1 MANRLQRVMMMDQMF
16 QNRNMPQTG
25 VQSVFNP
32 TTRTFVNIPFQTDPN
47 FPGRRIVMTRTGP
60 QALPGFQ
67 GQENPYRALG
77 RTARNLLGNLFSR
90 GQRRRQNRKADQSLQ
105 SQEEILRERYRQAGP
120 DGQMNTDDD
129 ILPEFV
135 TKAPTA
141 SPVVVKDGK
150 GEITFTQERFPG
162 VFEEAGSY
170 ENRIKQLMEN
180 QVISREEAER
190 RQAEAIRRGMDL
202 DNSGYVDDSEE
213 FAFNNPMT
221 AGQPL
226 EIPAFRSGR
235 EERLREI
242 EERIN
247 RPIVTSQ
254 NLPTFDVSQVR
265 TPSTSEFNRK
275 TTSFADG
282 SALLIDTKGNA
293 QLLTKDGSVIS
304 NIDQTGKTNPEYARL
319 LKEAIASGV
328 LYESTVARA
337 RAEGKENV
345 SQMDEASNKI
355 DAANANILVLDE
367 ALAALDSGAGTGPI
381 ANMLPTIRSSSLRLR
396 EAQRKLGLNVVSET
410 TFGALSAPELRL
422 ALETGLDLNLPEDQ
436 LREVIVKRKAAQE
449 KLIDYFYE
457 ALDFLDSSETNT
469 IAKFKLKKKQ
479 EQKAREKAQQNG
491 GATTPP
497 SSDED
502 EQYEVRTPEGE
513 IIR

>member
-1 MANRLQRVMMMDQMF
+1 
-16 QNRNMPQTG
+16 MPQIGT
-25 VQSVFNP
+25 QNIFDP
-32 TTRTFVNIPFQTDPN
+32 TTGRFVKVEYQTDPN
-47 FPGRRIVMTRTGP
+47 FPGRRTVMTRTGP

-77 RTARNLLGNLFSR
+77 RGVRNLLGNLFDR
-90 GQRRRQNRKADQSLQ
+90 GSL
-105 SQEEILRERYRQAGP
+105 R
-120 DGQMNTDDD
+120 
-129 ILPEFV
+129 
-135 TKAPTA
+135 
-141 SPVVVKDGK
+141 
-150 GEITFTQERFPG
+150 
-162 VFEEAGSY
+162 
-170 ENRIKQLMEN
+170 
-180 QVISREEAER
+180 
-190 RQAEAIRRGMDL
+190 
-202 DNSGYVDDSEE
+202 
-213 FAFNNPMT
+213 
-221 AGQPL
+221 
-226 EIPAFRSGR
+226 R
-235 EERLREI
+235 EERKREQTI
-242 EERIN
+242 EEASQDPQRSASRERVFATMLDTMDPSVVQRPEFDPAVTNQARIDELQERIN

-304 NIDQTGKTNPEYARL
+304 NSSPDYATK

-345 SQMDEASNKI
+345 SQMGQAAEKI

-381 ANMLPTIRSSSLRLR
+381 SSLLPTIRSSSLRLR
-396 EAQRKLGLNVVSET
+396 EAQRKLGLNIVSET
-410 TFGALSAPELRL
+410 TFGALSEGELRL
-422 ALETGLDLNLPEDQ
+422 ALETGLDLSLPEDQ
-436 LREVIVKRKAAQE
+436 LREVIAKRKAAQE

-457 ALDFLDSSETNT
+457 ALDFLNSSETNT

-497 SSDED
+497 PKTSSSKKFEMEVLKNDEN
-502 EQYEVRTPEGE
+502 
-513 IIR
+513 

>member
-1 MANRLQRVMMMDQMF
+1 
-16 QNRNMPQTG
+16 MPQIGT
-25 VQSVFNP
+25 QNIFDP
-32 TTRTFVNIPFQTDPN
+32 TTGRFVKVEYQTDPN
-47 FPGRRIVMTRTGP
+47 FPGRRTVMTRTGP

-77 RTARNLLGNLFSR
+77 RGVRNLLGNLFDR
-90 GQRRRQNRKADQSLQ
+90 GSL
-105 SQEEILRERYRQAGP
+105 R
-120 DGQMNTDDD
+120 
-129 ILPEFV
+129 
-135 TKAPTA
+135 
-141 SPVVVKDGK
+141 
-150 GEITFTQERFPG
+150 
-162 VFEEAGSY
+162 
-170 ENRIKQLMEN
+170 
-180 QVISREEAER
+180 
-190 RQAEAIRRGMDL
+190 
-202 DNSGYVDDSEE
+202 
-213 FAFNNPMT
+213 
-221 AGQPL
+221 
-226 EIPAFRSGR
+226 R
-235 EERLREI
+235 EERKAQKQVMEQADPMLDTMYPSVVERPEFEPVPDNQARI
-242 EERIN
+242 DELQERIN

-304 NIDQTGKTNPEYARL
+304 NSSPDYATK

-345 SQMDEASNKI
+345 SQMGQAAEKI

-381 ANMLPTIRSSSLRLR
+381 SSLLPTIRSSSLRLR
-396 EAQRKLGLNVVSET
+396 EAQRKLGLNIVSET
-410 TFGALSAPELRL
+410 TFGALSEGELRL
-422 ALETGLDLNLPEDQ
+422 ALETGLDLSLPEDQ
-436 LREVIVKRKAAQE
+436 LREVIAKRKAAQE

-457 ALDFLDSSETNT
+457 ALDFLNSSETNT

-491 GATTPP
+491 GATAPS

-502 EQYEVRTPEGE
+502 EEYEIRTPEGE
-513 IIR
+513 ILR

>member
-1 MANRLQRVMMMDQMF
+1 MAMDQMI
-16 QNRNMPQTG
+16 QNRNMPQIGT
-25 VQSVFNP
+25 QNIFDP
-32 TTRTFVNIPFQTDPN
+32 TTGRFVKVEYQTDPN
-47 FPGRRIVMTRTGP
+47 FPGRRTVMTRTGP

-77 RTARNLLGNLFSR
+77 RGVRNLLGNLFDR
-90 GQRRRQNRKADQSLQ
+90 GSL
-105 SQEEILRERYRQAGP
+105 R
-120 DGQMNTDDD
+120 
-129 ILPEFV
+129 
-135 TKAPTA
+135 
-141 SPVVVKDGK
+141 
-150 GEITFTQERFPG
+150 
-162 VFEEAGSY
+162 
-170 ENRIKQLMEN
+170 
-180 QVISREEAER
+180 
-190 RQAEAIRRGMDL
+190 
-202 DNSGYVDDSEE
+202 
-213 FAFNNPMT
+213 
-221 AGQPL
+221 
-226 EIPAFRSGR
+226 R
-235 EERLREI
+235 EERKAQKQVMEQADPMLDTMYPSVVERPEFEPVPDNQARI
-242 EERIN
+242 DELQERIN

-304 NIDQTGKTNPEYARL
+304 NSSPDYATK

-345 SQMDEASNKI
+345 SQMGQAAEKI

-381 ANMLPTIRSSSLRLR
+381 SSLLPTIRSSSLRLR
-396 EAQRKLGLNVVSET
+396 EAQRKLGLNIVSET
-410 TFGALSAPELRL
+410 TFGALSEGELRL
-422 ALETGLDLNLPEDQ
+422 ALETGLDLSLPEDQ
-436 LREVIVKRKAAQE
+436 LREVIAKRKAAQE

-457 ALDFLDSSETNT
+457 ALDFLNSSETNT

-491 GATTPP
+491 GATAPS

-502 EQYEVRTPEGE
+502 EEYEIRTPEGE
-513 IIR
+513 ILR

>member
-1 MANRLQRVMMMDQMF
+1 MANRLQRIMAMDQMI
-16 QNRNMPQTG
+16 QNRNMPQIGT
-25 VQSVFNP
+25 QNIFDP
-32 TTRTFVNIPFQTDPN
+32 TTGRFVKVEYQTDPN
-47 FPGRRIVMTRTGP
+47 FPGRRTVMTRTGP

-77 RTARNLLGNLFSR
+77 RGVRNLLGNLFDR
-90 GQRRRQNRKADQSLQ
+90 GSL
-105 SQEEILRERYRQAGP
+105 R
-120 DGQMNTDDD
+120 
-129 ILPEFV
+129 
-135 TKAPTA
+135 
-141 SPVVVKDGK
+141 
-150 GEITFTQERFPG
+150 
-162 VFEEAGSY
+162 
-170 ENRIKQLMEN
+170 
-180 QVISREEAER
+180 
-190 RQAEAIRRGMDL
+190 
-202 DNSGYVDDSEE
+202 
-213 FAFNNPMT
+213 
-221 AGQPL
+221 
-226 EIPAFRSGR
+226 R
-235 EERLREI
+235 EERKREQTI
-242 EERIN
+242 EEASQDPQRAASRERVFDTMLDTMDPSVVQRPEFDPAVTNQARIDELQERIN

-304 NIDQTGKTNPEYARL
+304 NSSPDYATK

-345 SQMDEASNKI
+345 SQMGQAAEKI

-381 ANMLPTIRSSSLRLR
+381 SSLLPTIRSSSLRLR
-396 EAQRKLGLNVVSET
+396 EAQRKLGLNIVSET
-410 TFGALSAPELRL
+410 TFGALSEGELRL
-422 ALETGLDLNLPEDQ
+422 ALETGLDLSLPEDQ
-436 LREVIVKRKAAQE
+436 LREVIAKRKAAQE

-457 ALDFLDSSETNT
+457 ALDFLNSSETNT

-497 SSDED
+497 PKTSSSKKFEMEVLED
-502 EQYEVRTPEGE
+502 E
-513 IIR
+513 

>member
-1 MANRLQRVMMMDQMF
+1 MANRLQRIMAMDQMI
-16 QNRNMPQTG
+16 QNRNMPQIGT
-25 VQSVFNP
+25 QNIFDP
-32 TTRTFVNIPFQTDPN
+32 TTGRFVKVEYQTDPN
-47 FPGRRIVMTRTGP
+47 FPGRRTVMTRTGP

-77 RTARNLLGNLFSR
+77 RGVRNLLGNLFDR
-90 GQRRRQNRKADQSLQ
+90 GSL
-105 SQEEILRERYRQAGP
+105 R
-120 DGQMNTDDD
+120 
-129 ILPEFV
+129 
-135 TKAPTA
+135 
-141 SPVVVKDGK
+141 
-150 GEITFTQERFPG
+150 
-162 VFEEAGSY
+162 
-170 ENRIKQLMEN
+170 
-180 QVISREEAER
+180 
-190 RQAEAIRRGMDL
+190 
-202 DNSGYVDDSEE
+202 
-213 FAFNNPMT
+213 
-221 AGQPL
+221 
-226 EIPAFRSGR
+226 R
-235 EERLREI
+235 EERKAQKQVMEQADPMLDTMYPSVVERPEFEPVPDNQARI
-242 EERIN
+242 DELQERIN

-304 NIDQTGKTNPEYARL
+304 NSSPDYATK

-345 SQMDEASNKI
+345 SQMGQAAEKI

-381 ANMLPTIRSSSLRLR
+381 SSLLPTIRSSSLRLR
-396 EAQRKLGLNVVSET
+396 EAQRKLGLNIVSET
-410 TFGALSAPELRL
+410 TFGALSEGELRL
-422 ALETGLDLNLPEDQ
+422 ALETGLDLSLPEDQ
-436 LREVIVKRKAAQE
+436 LREVIAKRKAAQE

-457 ALDFLDSSETNT
+457 ALDFLNSSETNT

-491 GATTPP
+491 GATAPS

-502 EQYEVRTPEGE
+502 EEYEIRTPEGE
-513 IIR
+513 ILR

>member
-1 MANRLQRVMMMDQMF
+1 MANRLQRIMAMDQMI
-16 QNRNMPQTG
+16 QNRNMPQIGT
-25 VQSVFNP
+25 QNIFDP
-32 TTRTFVNIPFQTDPN
+32 TTGRFVKVEYQTDPN
-47 FPGRRIVMTRTGP
+47 FPGRRTVMTRTGP

-77 RTARNLLGNLFSR
+77 RGVRNLLGNLFDR
-90 GQRRRQNRKADQSLQ
+90 GSL
-105 SQEEILRERYRQAGP
+105 R
-120 DGQMNTDDD
+120 
-129 ILPEFV
+129 
-135 TKAPTA
+135 
-141 SPVVVKDGK
+141 
-150 GEITFTQERFPG
+150 
-162 VFEEAGSY
+162 
-170 ENRIKQLMEN
+170 
-180 QVISREEAER
+180 
-190 RQAEAIRRGMDL
+190 
-202 DNSGYVDDSEE
+202 
-213 FAFNNPMT
+213 
-221 AGQPL
+221 
-226 EIPAFRSGR
+226 R
-235 EERLREI
+235 EERKREQTI
-242 EERIN
+242 EEASQDPQRSASRERVFDTMLDTMDPSVVQRPEFDPAVTNQARIDELQERIN
-247 RPIVTSQ
+247 RPIMRGPAP
-254 NLPTFDVSQVR
+254 LPTFDISQVR

-304 NIDQTGKTNPEYARL
+304 NSSPDYATK

-345 SQMDEASNKI
+345 SQMGQAAEKI

-381 ANMLPTIRSSSLRLR
+381 SSLLPTIRSSSLRLR
-396 EAQRKLGLNVVSET
+396 EAQRKLGLNIVSET
-410 TFGALSAPELRL
+410 TFGALSEGELRL
-422 ALETGLDLNLPEDQ
+422 ALETGLDLSLPEDQ
-436 LREVIVKRKAAQE
+436 LREVIAKRKAAQE

-497 SSDED
+497 PKTSSSKKFEMEVLED
-502 EQYEVRTPEGE
+502 E
-513 IIR
+513 

>member
-1 MANRLQRVMMMDQMF
+1 MANRLQRIMAMDQMI
-16 QNRNMPQTG
+16 QNRNMPQIGT
-25 VQSVFNP
+25 QNIFDP
-32 TTRTFVNIPFQTDPN
+32 TTGRFVKVEYQTDPN
-47 FPGRRIVMTRTGP
+47 FPGRRTVMTRTGP

-77 RTARNLLGNLFSR
+77 RGVRNLLGNLFDR
-90 GQRRRQNRKADQSLQ
+90 GSL
-105 SQEEILRERYRQAGP
+105 R
-120 DGQMNTDDD
+120 
-129 ILPEFV
+129 
-135 TKAPTA
+135 
-141 SPVVVKDGK
+141 
-150 GEITFTQERFPG
+150 
-162 VFEEAGSY
+162 
-170 ENRIKQLMEN
+170 
-180 QVISREEAER
+180 
-190 RQAEAIRRGMDL
+190 
-202 DNSGYVDDSEE
+202 
-213 FAFNNPMT
+213 
-221 AGQPL
+221 
-226 EIPAFRSGR
+226 R
-235 EERLREI
+235 EERKAQKQVMEQADPMLDTMYPSVVERPEFEPVPDNQARI
-242 EERIN
+242 DELQERIN

-304 NIDQTGKTNPEYARL
+304 NSSPDYATK

-337 RAEGKENV
+337 RSEGKENV
-345 SQMDEASNKI
+345 SQMGQAAEKI

-381 ANMLPTIRSSSLRLR
+381 SSLLPTIRSSSLRLR
-396 EAQRKLGLNVVSET
+396 EAQRKLGLNIVSET
-410 TFGALSAPELRL
+410 TFGALSEGELRL
-422 ALETGLDLNLPEDQ
+422 ALETGLDLSLPEDQ
-436 LREVIVKRKAAQE
+436 LREVIAKRKAAQE

-457 ALDFLDSSETNT
+457 ALDFLNSSETNT

-491 GATTPP
+491 GATAPS

-502 EQYEVRTPEGE
+502 EEYEIRTPEGE
-513 IIR
+513 ILR

>member
-1 MANRLQRVMMMDQMF
+1 MDQMF

-32 TTRTFVNIPFQTDPN
+32 TTGTFVNVPFQTDPN
-47 FPGRRIVMTRTGP
+47 FPGRRVVMTPSGP
-60 QALPGFQ
+60 QVLPGFQ
-67 GQENPYRALG
+67 GRENPYRALG

-105 SQEEILRERYRQAGP
+105 SQEDILRERFRQAGP
-120 DGQMNTDDD
+120 DGQMNTEDD

-135 TKAPTA
+135 TKAATA
-141 SPVVVKDGK
+141 SPITN
-150 GEITFTQERFPG
+150 GEITFTQERMPG
-162 VFEEAGSY
+162 VFKEAGSY

-180 QVISREEAER
+180 QGINREEAER
-190 RQAEAIRRGMDL
+190 NQAEAIRRGMDL
-202 DNSGYVDDSEE
+202 DNSGYVDDSEA

-235 EERLREI
+235 EEKLREI

-304 NIDQTGKTNPEYARL
+304 NSSPDYATK
-319 LKEAIASGV
+319 LKESIASGV

-345 SQMDEASNKI
+345 SQMGQAAEKI

-491 GATTPP
+491 GATAPS

-502 EQYEVRTPEGE
+502 EEYEIRTPEGE
-513 IIR
+513 ILR

>member
-1 MANRLQRVMMMDQMF
+1 MANRLQRIMAMDQMI
-16 QNRNMPQTG
+16 QNRNLTQIGT
-25 VQSVFNP
+25 QNIFDP
-32 TTRTFVNIPFQTDPN
+32 TTGRFVKVEYQTDPN
-47 FPGRRIVMTRTGP
+47 FPGRRTVMTRTGP

-77 RTARNLLGNLFSR
+77 RGVRNLLGNLFDR
-90 GQRRRQNRKADQSLQ
+90 GSL
-105 SQEEILRERYRQAGP
+105 R
-120 DGQMNTDDD
+120 
-129 ILPEFV
+129 
-135 TKAPTA
+135 
-141 SPVVVKDGK
+141 
-150 GEITFTQERFPG
+150 
-162 VFEEAGSY
+162 
-170 ENRIKQLMEN
+170 
-180 QVISREEAER
+180 
-190 RQAEAIRRGMDL
+190 
-202 DNSGYVDDSEE
+202 
-213 FAFNNPMT
+213 
-221 AGQPL
+221 
-226 EIPAFRSGR
+226 R
-235 EERLREI
+235 EERKREQTI
-242 EERIN
+242 EEASQDPQRAASRERVFDTMLDTMDPSVVQRPEFDPAVTNQARIDELQERIN

-304 NIDQTGKTNPEYARL
+304 NSSPDYATK
-319 LKEAIASGV
+319 LKEAIASGG

-345 SQMDEASNKI
+345 SQMGQAAEKI

-381 ANMLPTIRSSSLRLR
+381 SSLLPTIRSSSLRLR
-396 EAQRKLGLNVVSET
+396 EAQRKLGLNIVSET
-410 TFGALSAPELRL
+410 TFGALSEGELRL
-422 ALETGLDLNLPEDQ
+422 ALETGLDLSLPEDQ
-436 LREVIVKRKAAQE
+436 LREVIAKRKAAQE

-457 ALDFLDSSETNT
+457 ALDFLNSSETNT

-497 SSDED
+497 PKTSSSKKFEMEVLED
-502 EQYEVRTPEGE
+502 E
-513 IIR
+513 

>member
-1 MANRLQRVMMMDQMF
+1 MANRLQRIMAMDQMI
-16 QNRNMPQTG
+16 QNRNMPQQG
-25 VQSVFNP
+25 MQNVFDP
-32 TTRTFVNIPFQTDPN
+32 TTNTFVNIPFQTDPN
-47 FPGRRIVMTRTGP
+47 FKGRRTVMTRTGP
-60 QALPGFQ
+60 QVLPGFE
-67 GQENPYRALG
+67 GVENPYRQLG
-77 RTARNLLGNLFSR
+77 RGVRNLLGNLFDR
-90 GQRRRQNRKADQSLQ
+90 GSL
-105 SQEEILRERYRQAGP
+105 R
-120 DGQMNTDDD
+120 
-129 ILPEFV
+129 
-135 TKAPTA
+135 
-141 SPVVVKDGK
+141 
-150 GEITFTQERFPG
+150 
-162 VFEEAGSY
+162 
-170 ENRIKQLMEN
+170 
-180 QVISREEAER
+180 
-190 RQAEAIRRGMDL
+190 
-202 DNSGYVDDSEE
+202 
-213 FAFNNPMT
+213 
-221 AGQPL
+221 
-226 EIPAFRSGR
+226 R
-235 EERLREI
+235 EERKREQGMEQADQMLDTMDPSVLQRPEFDPVPDNQARI
-242 EERIN
+242 DELQERIN
-247 RPIVTSQ
+247 RPIMRGPAP
-254 NLPTFDVSQVR
+254 LPTFDVSQVR

-304 NIDQTGKTNPEYARL
+304 NSSPDYATK

-328 LYESTVARA
+328 LYESTVAKA

-491 GATTPP
+491 GATAPS

-502 EQYEVRTPEGE
+502 EEYEIRTPEGE
-513 IIR
+513 ILR